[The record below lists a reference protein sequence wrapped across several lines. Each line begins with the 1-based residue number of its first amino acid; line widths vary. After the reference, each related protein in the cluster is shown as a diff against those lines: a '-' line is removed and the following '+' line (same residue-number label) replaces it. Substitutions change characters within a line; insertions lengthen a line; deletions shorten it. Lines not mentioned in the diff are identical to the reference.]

1 MESKL
6 EVKIVRNV
14 KVTVQPSTFF
24 KGFDSVEVVQ
34 RIFGKKKL
42 EVLQYLKVEFSV
54 RSGYIGVSDLDGYLI
69 ISAFYL
75 KNGNLI
81 DVYLD
86 IIHEQVNVNSLWMKR
101 IFLIGVM

>member
-1 MESKL
+1 M
-6 EVKIVRNV
+6 
-14 KVTVQPSTFF
+14 
-24 KGFDSVEVVQ
+24 
-34 RIFGKKKL
+34 
-42 EVLQYLKVEFSV
+42 
-54 RSGYIGVSDLDGYLI
+54 GVSDLDGYLI